1 MIKSERNDH
10 MFDYLI
16 GSLKSTFPKRKGTQT
31 AEAERTLFDCSKI
44 FASPCMWGTQGVQAN
59 LRGLF
64 GVNGVIGVG
73 GCDDMPLFR
82 AEGTLFCRLLD
93 FKLHSSN

>member
-10 MFDYLI
+10 TFDYLI

-31 AEAERTLFDCSKI
+31 AEAERTH
-44 FASPCMWGTQGVQAN
+44 FAQKYLQTQRCWRSEGIKAN

-73 GCDDMPLFR
+73 GCDAMPLFR
-82 AEGTLFCRLLD
+82 EEGTLFCR
-93 FKLHSSN
+93 F